1 MEQKYKKLPTI
12 FKKNG
17 YYYRVLDR
25 TETTAIVEQCVAER
39 ADPFCY
45 EVFYIKKQDEMDVN
59 IGGVDVHYEAKEN
72 PPSNED
78 FGKTAWSIRDRDKAL
93 KLFKQ
98 L

>member
-1 MEQKYKKLPTI
+1 MSDQYKKLPEK

-17 YYYRVLDR
+17 YYYKVLERDKDK
-25 TETTAIVEQCVAER
+25 AIAGQSVAEN

-45 EVFYIKKQDEMDVN
+45 EVFYIKRQEEMDAK
-59 IGGVDVHYEAKEN
+59 IQGVDIHYEAKEN

-78 FGKTAWSIRDRDKAL
+78 FGKTAWSIRDKEKAF
-93 KLFKQ
+93 KLYSQ